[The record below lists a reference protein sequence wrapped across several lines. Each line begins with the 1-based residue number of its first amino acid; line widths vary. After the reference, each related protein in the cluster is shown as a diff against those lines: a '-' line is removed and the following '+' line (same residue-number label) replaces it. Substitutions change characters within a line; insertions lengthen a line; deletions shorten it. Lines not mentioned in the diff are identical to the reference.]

1 MTTSTRRDDNGEEE
15 EEEEETA
22 AAEDAV
28 SDDGFVYAEVEVCSV
43 DEGTDSEEEE
53 EEKNDDD
60 DDDVKAAR
68 LLSEEEEE
76 EELTLSTT
84 KSTTKREEEEEEK
97 EAEEDAQV
105 ESSRK
110 ELREDD
116 RRRATTAVL
125 RDDDEEEEDKEE
137 EEEEEEEEEDNA
149 LTFVEKTREKMQRHH
164 EQFTTLATATK
175 TNQDALLLCERLK
188 REIQTHK
195 THRFRLEQEKREQMK
210 TIKRLKKEAEDVFA
224 PAIEDLNAK
233 YGACMKDRTMLTIE
247 RDKLVKKV
255 KELEKELNE
264 MKEAQKKR
272 KEEENEKKR
281 KAKTITTTNGGSV
294 ASKIATRVKATE
306 HGMAKEDAPST
317 PSSSASLLKK
327 FKQRKKKYTK
337 SCIVVAQEAEE
348 NTRRAEFDQTAR
360 AEKAA
365 VLEERVVEATKE
377 EMNTERKYEKL
388 LKSWKE
394 RRHKTVN
401 VTHARLISLPK
412 SDEDQRFA
420 SALHPSKKCM
430 AYGDESGGWKMLD
443 TNTGELVASF
453 ESTAPT
459 HATSASK
466 FTFLSFSNTGKILLC
481 GDARG
486 CVSLFNLV
494 LAKRVLFF
502 PYSPLATPKTND
514 GAESPKL
521 DSTSTYCL
529 FVNDGNNNNNNNK
542 STKKPTRTSA
552 TTPLEVANPGVKSIA
567 LSPSETFVAITY
579 KNSNIFKIF
588 ECCYSPPKETEE
600 GKDDKS
606 FLVCEIKSE
615 CSPDISS
622 VYFINDTTVIIRDE
636 TSAAYRVSF

>member
-1 MTTSTRRDDNGEEE
+1 MTLTTSTRRDANGEEE
-15 EEEEETA
+15 EEEEEETE

-53 EEKNDDD
+53 EEEEKNDD

-68 LLSEEEEE
+68 LLSEEEEEEE

-116 RRRATTAVL
+116 RRRATTGVL

-137 EEEEEEEEEDNA
+137 EENA

-306 HGMAKEDAPST
+306 HGIAKEDASST

-453 ESTAPT
+453 ESTTPT

-622 VYFINDTTVIIRDE
+622 VDFINDTTVIIRDE